1 MLEGMKTLRDLLGEE
16 PLIVKVAPEASV
28 RTAAKAMAFANVG
41 SIVVMEGERL
51 VGMFTERDLLKR
63 VLLQDRRTD
72 ETRVQ
77 DVMTTELITARPET
91 TSAEARRILDER
103 HIRHLPVVES
113 EDRLLG
119 VLSIRDLIHDEVE
132 AAREDVEHVRRYV
145 QDGGEPFA

>member
-77 DVMTTELITARPET
+77 DVMTTELITARPAT